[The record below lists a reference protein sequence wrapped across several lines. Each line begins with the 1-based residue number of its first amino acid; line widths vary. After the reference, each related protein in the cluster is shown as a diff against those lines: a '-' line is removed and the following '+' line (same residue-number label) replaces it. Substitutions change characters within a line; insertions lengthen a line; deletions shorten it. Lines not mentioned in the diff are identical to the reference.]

1 MNVRKNRNGNNGRSG
16 PLERVL
22 GERGGRGAVDRMVE
36 NLGDGFARL
45 REERSRNNKPRGR
58 NLQFNLRNRLMLVGG
73 ALGLCAVALVG
84 RALDLQVISNDF
96 YRQQGDARSLR
107 EIPIPT
113 SRGMITDRNG
123 EPLAV
128 STPVESVWANPKEL
142 AKNTERLPELA
153 KALGVAQDELARKLA
168 QRAGKEFMYLK
179 RRINPDEARRILA
192 LKVPGVFSQ
201 REFRRFYPQGE
212 AMAHVLGYTNIDDR
226 GQEGLELAFDHELRG
241 KPGTK
246 RVIRDGA
253 GNIVENVDL
262 VRSAE
267 PGKDITLTLDR
278 RIQYLT
284 YRELRRALNDTGAS
298 SASAV
303 VLDIETGEVLAM
315 ANLPTYNPNLP
326 GGTSRDTHRNRA
338 VTDVVEPGST
348 MKPVTVAAA
357 LSKGTVTP
365 QTLVNTTPGW
375 MPNGRYRITDTHNNG
390 VLTVTGVITKSSN
403 VGAAKLALP
412 LPNDY
417 YYGFV
422 HNFGYGSKPGSGFPG
437 ESSGLLAPPQR
448 WSGTT
453 KATMSYGYGLS
464 ATPLQIAMVY
474 AAMANGGKLIA
485 PTFVKGQRN
494 EGKQVLEPVVAG
506 EVMRMMQTVTEPGG
520 TAKQAAIL
528 GYHVAGKTG
537 TTRKFSA
544 TGGYSKKYVSLFAGV
559 VPVEKPRFS
568 MVVVVSEPDPTKKGY
583 YGGSVSGPVFRNV
596 MDGALR
602 LMDVAPDDIET
613 WLAVQA
619 AAEAKRQKQSGG
631 KPAGPV
637 VPAATRAAAAAPKP
651 AARPLNAAPIA
662 AGSPAAVAQAS
673 AHGGAR

>member
-1 MNVRKNRNGNNGRSG
+1 MSARKGPRSGRSG
-16 PLERVL
+16 PLDRVL
-22 GERGGRGAVDRMVE
+22 GERAQRGGFQRLAERLGEGWQRMRADQRG
-36 NLGDGFARL
+36 
-45 REERSRNNKPRGR
+45 NKPRAR
-58 NLQFNLRNRLMLVGG
+58 AAQFNLRNRLLLVGG
-73 ALGLCAVALVG
+73 ALALCATALVV
-84 RALDLQVISNDF
+84 RALDLQVFSNDF

-128 STPVESVWANPKEL
+128 STPVESIWGNPKEL
-142 AKNTERLPELA
+142 AKYPDRLPQLA
-153 KALGVAQDELARKLA
+153 RALGVSPEELTRKLA

-179 RRINPDEARRILA
+179 RRINPDEARKILA
-192 LKVPGVFSQ
+192 LGVPGVFSQ

-212 AMAHVLGYTNIDDR
+212 AMAHVLGFTNIDDR

-241 KPGTK
+241 KPGVK

-284 YRELRRALNDTGAS
+284 FRELRRALIETGAS

-326 GGTSRDTHRNRA
+326 GAGNRDTHRNRA

-348 MKPVTVAAA
+348 MKPITVAAA
-357 LSKGTVTP
+357 LNAGTVKPT
-365 QTLVNTTPGW
+365 TLVNTSPGW

-403 VGAAKLALP
+403 IGAAKLALP

-417 YYGFV
+417 YYKFIQS
-422 HNFGYGSKPGSGFPG
+422 FGYGSKPGSGFPG
-437 ESSGLLAPPQR
+437 ESSGLLMPPQR

-464 ATPLQIAMVY
+464 ATPLQIAMAY
-474 AAMANGGKLIA
+474 AAMANGGRLIA

-494 EGKQVLEPVVAG
+494 EARQVLEPQVAG
-506 EVMRMMQTVTEPGG
+506 EIMRMMQTVTEPGG

-537 TTRKFSA
+537 TTRKFSP
-544 TGGYSKKYVSLFAGV
+544 TGGYSRKYVSTFAGV

-619 AAEAKRQKQSGG
+619 AAEAKRLKQNGG
-631 KPAGPV
+631 KPTGPV
-637 VPAATRAAAAAPKP
+637 LPAAANAAAPP
-651 AARPLNAAPIA
+651 PPIA
-662 AGSPAAVAQAS
+662 AGSLPQA
-673 AHGGAR
+673 GAR

>member
-1 MNVRKNRNGNNGRSG
+1 MSGRKNRNNGRSG
-16 PLERVL
+16 PLDRVL
-22 GERGGRGAVDRMVE
+22 GARAGRGGLDRLVE

-45 REERSRNNKPRGR
+45 REERGRGNKPRGR

-73 ALGLCAVALVG
+73 ALGLCAVALVA

-153 KALGVAQDELARKLA
+153 KALDVAPDELARKLA
-168 QRAGKEFMYLK
+168 QRSGKEFMYLK
-179 RRINPDEARRILA
+179 RRINPDEARQILA

-253 GNIVENVDL
+253 GRIVENVDL

-267 PGKDITLTLDR
+267 PGKDLTLTLDR

-284 YRELRRALNDTGAS
+284 FRELRRALNDTGAS

-326 GGTSRDTHRNRA
+326 GAGNRDTHRNRA

-417 YYGFV
+417 YYNFI

-506 EVMRMMQTVTEPGG
+506 EIMRMMQTVTEPGG

-619 AAEAKRQKQSGG
+619 AAEAKRQKQNGG

-637 VPAATRAAAAAPKP
+637 VPASTRSAAKP
-651 AARPLNAAPIA
+651 PLRPDNAPIA
-662 AGSPAAVAQAS
+662 AGLPATVAQAS
-673 AHGGAR
+673 AHGGAQ

>member
-1 MNVRKNRNGNNGRSG
+1 MNGRKPHRPTRSG
-16 PLERVL
+16 PLDRVL
-22 GERGGRGAVDRMVE
+22 GERGRGGGFDRLVE
-36 NLGDGFARL
+36 GIGERFARA
-45 REERSRNNKPRGR
+45 REDRGSRGNKPRGR
-58 NLQFNLRNRLMLVGG
+58 AAQFNLRNRLILVGG
-73 ALGLCAVALVG
+73 SLGLCAVALVG

-128 STPVESVWANPKEL
+128 STPVESIWGNPKEL
-142 AKNTERLPELA
+142 AKNPERLPELA
-153 KALGVAQDELARKLA
+153 KALGVSRDELTRKLA

-179 RRINPDEARRILA
+179 RRINPDEARKILA
-192 LKVPGVFSQ
+192 HKVPGVFSQ

-212 AMAHVLGYTNIDDR
+212 AMAHVLGFTNIDDR

-253 GNIVENVDL
+253 GRIVENVDL
-262 VRSAE
+262 VQSAE
-267 PGKDITLTLDR
+267 PGKDLTLTLDR

-284 YRELRRALNDTGAS
+284 YRELRRALVETGAS

-315 ANLPTYNPNLP
+315 ANLPTYNPNLLSA
-326 GGTSRDTHRNRA
+326 GNRDTHRNRA

-348 MKPVTVAAA
+348 MKPITVAAA
-357 LSKGTVTP
+357 LNAGAVKPT
-365 QTLVNTTPGW
+365 TLVNTTPGW

-417 YYGFV
+417 YYNFIRG
-422 HNFGYGSKPGSGFPG
+422 FGYGQKPNSGFPG
-437 ESSGLLAPPQR
+437 ESSGLLAPPSR

-464 ATPLQIAMVY
+464 ATPVQIAMAY
-474 AAMANGGKLIA
+474 AAMANGGRLIQ

-494 EGKQVLEPVVAG
+494 EARQVLDPAVAG
-506 EVMRMMQTVTEPGG
+506 EIMRMMQTVTEPGG

-537 TTRKFSA
+537 TTRKFSS
-544 TGGYSKKYVSLFAGV
+544 TGGYSRKYVSLFAGV

-568 MVVVVSEPDPTKKGY
+568 MVVVVSEPDPTKRGY

-619 AAEAKRQKQSGG
+619 AAEAKRLKQNGG
-631 KPAGPV
+631 KPSGPV
-637 VPAATRAAAAAPKP
+637 VPAAPQTAASPP
-651 AARPLNAAPIA
+651 PIA
-662 AGSPAAVAQAS
+662 AGTMIQA
-673 AHGGAR
+673 GAR